1 MLVWFVIFQAL
12 PTEFI
17 VTPSTLHMLTATILF
32 YKHTTVLVR
41 TRLHKN
47 YLTNATG
54 STSPGKT
61 PNWMLLQSVKP
72 WLRTQWTHERFAT
85 LFQLFNR
92 DKTHV
97 GAVFSWTS
105 SDIWSLVRI
114 VLQAEFQNNLLY
126 FFKCSI
132 VFSVLIDLTYKHGKF
147 KFISA
152 GILRTMP
159 KN

>member
-47 YLTNATG
+47 DLTNATG
-54 STSPGKT
+54 STSPWET
-61 PNWMLLQSVKP
+61 PNWILLQSVQP
-72 WLRTQWTHERFAT
+72 WLRTQWTHDWFTT
-85 LFQLFNR
+85 LFQLLNR
-92 DKTHV
+92 DETHV
-97 GAVFSWTS
+97 GAVFSWTAS
-105 SDIWSLVRI
+105 NIWSLVRI
-114 VLQAEFQNNLLY
+114 VFQAEFQNNFVY
-126 FFKCSI
+126 FFQCNI
-132 VFSVLIDLTYKHGKF
+132 VFSVVEDLTYKYVKF